1 MNKAIASK
9 ILITLGFLFLY
20 RVLAYIPI
28 PGVDLAAIKA
38 FFDSNSNN
46 ALGLFNMFSGNAVS
60 RLSIISLGI
69 MPYITSSIIME
80 LLSATFPNLAK
91 MKKERDGMQKYM
103 YQRYLTILITLI
115 QAVSVSVGLRSI
127 SGGANGAIMI
137 DMQVFMIVSAFS
149 MLTGTML
156 LMWIGEQITQR
167 GVGNGIS
174 LIIFAGIVSGIPSA
188 ISGTFNLVNT
198 GVINILMLIGI
209 VLIVLATIFAI
220 IYVELAERRIPISY
234 ARKVVMQTKTS
245 AS

>member
-91 MKKERDGMQKYM
+91 NEKRARRHAKIHANRALFDYFNHLDPSGERFSGVKEH
-103 YQRYLTILITLI
+103 
-115 QAVSVSVGLRSI
+115 
-127 SGGANGAIMI
+127 
-137 DMQVFMIVSAFS
+137 
-149 MLTGTML
+149 
-156 LMWIGEQITQR
+156 
-167 GVGNGIS
+167 
-174 LIIFAGIVSGIPSA
+174 
-188 ISGTFNLVNT
+188 
-198 GVINILMLIGI
+198 
-209 VLIVLATIFAI
+209 
-220 IYVELAERRIPISY
+220 
-234 ARKVVMQTKTS
+234 
-245 AS
+245 